1 MKKLRLAILT
11 MAFLGMTGAS
21 FAQGNNTP
29 ERKQRPSREEM
40 IERKADRMV
49 VMLGLGDKDAAKF
62 KDIYVRHEKENAEAW
77 QSAKQKKQEPKAEK
91 AKKKLM
97 TDSEIDAQMRARFE
111 KQAAKAKKNA
121 KFYEELRT
129 VLSARQAQR
138 VLAFEKQKQ
147 AMRGK
152 MKGMRGKMKGHLVG
166 NRQAFAK
173 RQHPGQM
180 KKGMP
185 MQHRPQNPDGFN
197 KDSKPTENQ

>member
-21 FAQGNNTP
+21 FAQGNNNQ
-29 ERKQRPSREEM
+29 ERKQRPSHEEM

-49 VMLGLGDKDAAKF
+49 VMLGLSDKDAAKF

-77 QSAKQKKQEPKAEK
+77 QVAKQKKQEPKAEK
-91 AKKKLM
+91 AKKKIM
-97 TDSEIDAQMRARFE
+97 TDSEIDAQMKARFE

-121 KFYEELRT
+121 KFYDELRT

-152 MKGMRGKMKGHLVG
+152 MKGHRVG

-180 KKGMP
+180 KEGMP